1 MILLQPIQT
10 ENQFFKTTLALVIAA
25 WRAAYALALFTVIVH
40 IASLSSPS
48 TSRRGGT
55 HESCAFF
62 VRLAV
67 HAPSTSPS
75 SELLVVGVC
84 GIITNNDL
92 YPHSTNELG
101 QR

>member
-55 HESCAFF
+55 HESCIF
-62 VRLAV
+62 R
-67 HAPSTSPS
+67 S
-75 SELLVVGVC
+75 VG
-84 GIITNNDL
+84 GTRTQHFAQSASRASLSIGTAGGGGMWD
-92 YPHSTNELG
+92 YYK
-101 QR
+101 